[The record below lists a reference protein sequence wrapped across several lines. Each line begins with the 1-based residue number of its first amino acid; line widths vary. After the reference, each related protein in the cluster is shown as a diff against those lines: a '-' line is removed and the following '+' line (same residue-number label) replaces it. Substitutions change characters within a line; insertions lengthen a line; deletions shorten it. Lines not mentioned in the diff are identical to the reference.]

1 MRAGCDVGGE
11 ANVTSISADS
21 TPDQEAPS
29 RKWGRIVAIVAGV
42 LVVALGVTAAVVVP
56 RMLHSQR
63 VEEYSA
69 LAQDLQLLMEERAAA
84 ETTLNAATVLTYVR
98 HSEALSVAGAV
109 AALGDS
115 QEPMIPAAQA
125 ELLGSTGAQA
135 AQEIGAVEDVAI
147 PEDGGHEV
155 LTVTYVE
162 AKAAEQQAGAE
173 AGDADQ
179 DGATVALPA
188 SLGGLEV
195 DQVIELLAAPVVP
208 EPVATVPDEDVTDE
222 LIEELRASIAS
233 AKKDVATTETLIEA
247 EAARHEL
254 LSEAVVSMVPVLHE
268 TAAAIDDYLAAVE
281 EQAAKAEEDVAA
293 QTAAAASHVRD
304 SATSD
309 DVAALQGRIASFVAA
324 GEASLTSH
332 AAVVKAEEEA
342 AEAKRKAEEEAAKQ
356 RAAEKKKSSSD
367 GWASDGLCNYWAPMG
382 GGMYMAPC

>member
-247 EAARHEL
+247 EAAHHEL